1 MSSKSRNDR
10 KSRNEAHAPIEHVDG
25 GVAEAPSVEDF
36 LGEDTIHVPVGR
48 NRFQFIFLIGLLIFL
63 LIIFIVPGA
72 VQNSLGKG
80 DNSNLPMV
88 SYETEVG
95 ITTWSLLDFQM
106 EIRAEAAALS
116 LRGLRIT
123 PSDEEIATIL
133 LTDALAVEA
142 GVVVPDAQVKE
153 YLVQFAEG
161 VGGIDR
167 YKAIMA
173 SQFSGGA
180 PTFERI
186 FRRGIRISNYLGML
200 SRVAIAPS
208 TDRLEEEW
216 NAAHELVAFNYISA
230 RADAFKDA
238 ALAESP
244 DDATLEKWLSKRPT
258 YEQNTYKSLEKWT
271 IGSAFYRVTDEAPA
285 ALFAAYPLPE
295 GWDAEAKA
303 LEYYQT
309 YSYIAFKR
317 DEEVTDENGEISR
330 YLPQEEV
337 DVDCRRRSSILESMK
352 AWRANAA
359 GRMAAGEEVDL
370 AMEAQELGL
379 GWHESDEAMD
389 RGQILADGEFGG
401 GILSSQLLSIE
412 PGQLIGTAIVGKET
426 MQIAKVLS
434 RMEPSMPEF
443 STIRDDVA
451 KVWAAERSGGMAVE
465 ALEALTGEE
474 TLSEE
479 DFLALAA
486 SDERFTVGMRDWLD
500 TSGSYLDDPNKDE
513 DANLFIGLQ
522 TYSLGLNALEEGA
535 LAPAT
540 LSPTKDVAYLI
551 RCMGKRPIDFS
562 TVNPGQLQALATSAE
577 TKALANFL
585 KAFTSTENVL
595 PTYLVER
602 YKLSLPANDKAAAD
616 RIKEDLEKEAVTE
629 TADKK

>member
-1 MSSKSRNDR
+1 
-10 KSRNEAHAPIEHVDG
+10 
-25 GVAEAPSVEDF
+25 
-36 LGEDTIHVPVGR
+36 
-48 NRFQFIFLIGLLIFL
+48 
-63 LIIFIVPGA
+63 
-72 VQNSLGKG
+72 
-80 DNSNLPMV
+80 
-88 SYETEVG
+88 
-95 ITTWSLLDFQM
+95 
-106 EIRAEAAALS
+106 
-116 LRGLRIT
+116 
-123 PSDEEIATIL
+123 
-133 LTDALAVEA
+133 
-142 GVVVPDAQVKE
+142 
-153 YLVQFAEG
+153 
-161 VGGIDR
+161 
-167 YKAIMA
+167 
-173 SQFSGGA
+173 
-180 PTFERI
+180 
-186 FRRGIRISNYLGML
+186 
-200 SRVAIAPS
+200 
-208 TDRLEEEW
+208 
-216 NAAHELVAFNYISA
+216 
-230 RADAFKDA
+230 
-238 ALAESP
+238 
-244 DDATLEKWLSKRPT
+244 
-258 YEQNTYKSLEKWT
+258 
-271 IGSAFYRVTDEAPA
+271 
-285 ALFAAYPLPE
+285 
-295 GWDAEAKA
+295 
-303 LEYYQT
+303 
-309 YSYIAFKR
+309 
-317 DEEVTDENGEISR
+317 
-330 YLPQEEV
+330 
-337 DVDCRRRSSILESMK
+337 MK

-479 DFLALAA
+479 GFLALAA

-577 TKALANFL
+577 TKARTNFL
-585 KAFTSTENVL
+585 KAFTSTEDVL